1 MKDRVAIGVLSIR
14 ICPLLYQEVVDSL
27 ITKTGSPGKWIFSK
41 IGESFIVSVGGWH
54 TALLIFGME
63 ECSSGSGAN
72 ISSCSHNNL
81 SKFII
86 TIGNSKV

>member
-1 MKDRVAIGVLSIR
+1 MEDSIAIGVLSIW
-14 ICPLLYQEVVDSL
+14 ICSLLYQEVVDSL
-27 ITKTGSPGKWIFSK
+27 ITQAGSPGKRIFSK
-41 IGESFIVSVGGWH
+41 IGQSFIVGVGHWN

>member
-1 MKDRVAIGVLSIR
+1 MKDCVAIGVLSIR

-72 ISSCSHNNL
+72 ISSGLHYHLGQLVVTVGYS
-81 SKFII
+81 
-86 TIGNSKV
+86 